1 MKIDKSKLL
10 DALQQDLK
18 ASTVLRDQWMA
29 RIYQWRRE
37 YNGEKYGNEQN
48 GKSQIV
54 AKDIKKQ
61 AEWLHPSILD
71 PFVSTS
77 DIVKVSPVTWEDE
90 AAAKQSELLLNYQ
103 FCRQFDR
110 YNFMSKALKVLI
122 TEGTCIV
129 QTGWDYKDEEVEVE
143 REVIAM
149 DEYGNEFIA
158 TATVKET
165 RVLVNK
171 PTAVVCRNEDIYLDP
186 TCKDDLEN
194 CQFIIHRYESDLS
207 TLKQDGRYKNLDKLL
222 QGGTGEVNADYDYVN
237 PDSTLFRFND
247 DARKK
252 LMVYEYWGNYDVD
265 GDGIAE
271 PIVCAWVGKTIIRLQ
286 SNPYPDKRPP
296 FVLAPFNSVPF
307 QMHGES
313 DAELISDNQKI
324 KTAVTRGIIDN
335 MAQSNNGQVGVRKGA
350 LDVVNRKKWQEGK
363 HFEFNGTP
371 QDFWF
376 GSYNP
381 IPGSAFDMLTV
392 MNNEIE
398 SLTAVKSFSG
408 GLTGGSLGGTATGA
422 RGVLDATAV
431 RRLNRVRNVAENL
444 VKPLMRKWLA
454 YSNEFL
460 DESQVVRVTNDEY
473 VEIRRD
479 DLAGNVDLEISIST
493 MEDNQAKA
501 GELSFMLQ
509 TLGVG
514 MDPAMRNMIMAEI
527 ARLYK
532 MPTLD
537 KAIREWQPQPD
548 PVAEQMRQLELQRL
562 MLENQKLQSEIERNN
577 ARANEDQVDIQV
589 KLQKAAVE
597 AAKARKLGSEADKMD
612 LDFLM
617 KDAGVSEQLKAAE
630 METKRLHELDKIAL
644 QGMMKGGQ

>member
-1 MKIDKSKLL
+1 
-10 DALQQDLK
+10 
-18 ASTVLRDQWMA
+18 
-29 RIYQWRRE
+29 
-37 YNGEKYGNEQN
+37 
-48 GKSQIV
+48 
-54 AKDIKKQ
+54 
-61 AEWLHPSILD
+61 
-71 PFVSTS
+71 
-77 DIVKVSPVTWEDE
+77 
-90 AAAKQSELLLNYQ
+90 
-103 FCRQFDR
+103 
-110 YNFMSKALKVLI
+110 
-122 TEGTCIV
+122 
-129 QTGWDYKDEEVEVE
+129 
-143 REVIAM
+143 
-149 DEYGNEFIA
+149 
-158 TATVKET
+158 
-165 RVLVNK
+165 
-171 PTAVVCRNEDIYLDP
+171 
-186 TCKDDLEN
+186 
-194 CQFIIHRYESDLS
+194 
-207 TLKQDGRYKNLDKLL
+207 
-222 QGGTGEVNADYDYVN
+222 
-237 PDSTLFRFND
+237 
-247 DARKK
+247 
-252 LMVYEYWGNYDVD
+252 
-265 GDGIAE
+265 
-271 PIVCAWVGKTIIRLQ
+271 
-286 SNPYPDKRPP
+286 
-296 FVLAPFNSVPF
+296 
-307 QMHGES
+307 MHGES

-527 ARLYK
+527 ARLHK
-532 MPTLD
+532 MPALE
-537 KAIREWQPQPD
+537 KAIKEWQPQPD

-562 MLENQKLQSEIERNN
+562 MLENQKLQSEIERNM
-577 ARANEDQVDIQV
+577 ARADEDQVDIQV

-597 AAKARKLGSEADKMD
+597 AAKARKLGSEADRID
-612 LDFLM
+612 LDFLQ